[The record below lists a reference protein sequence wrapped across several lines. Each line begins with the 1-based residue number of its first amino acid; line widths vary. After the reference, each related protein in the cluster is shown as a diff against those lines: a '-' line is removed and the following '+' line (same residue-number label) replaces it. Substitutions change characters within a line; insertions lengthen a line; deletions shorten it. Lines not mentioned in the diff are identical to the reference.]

1 LTRQGLHAA
10 RGNDARDPDS
20 SVLAR
25 PEGGCVVHDVRE
37 PCVGAL
43 CGHAG
48 IGLRNAH
55 LPAFLSRRP
64 DAAWLEVHSETFLAD
79 GGPRLRALEAIR
91 RDFPLSCHSVGISL
105 GSAQGLDAD
114 HLRRLRA
121 LYDRLEPCLVSDH
134 LAWSARAGTYFNDL
148 LPLPY
153 TDESLDAV
161 ARNIDHAQTALR
173 RRLLVENPSRYLR
186 IEGCRIP
193 EPEFLAVLARRTD
206 CRLLLDVNNVHV
218 SAANIGID
226 ADAYI
231 EAFPAEF
238 IGEIHVAGHTV
249 CEIGGFAM
257 LIDDHG
263 ARVSPAVWRLLERA
277 LQRAG
282 PCPVLVEWDNRIPEL
297 PMLLGEAAR
306 AQVLL
311 DQAMER
317 TGALRCDA

>member
-1 LTRQGLHAA
+1 M
-10 RGNDARDPDS
+10 
-20 SVLAR
+20 
-25 PEGGCVVHDVRE
+25 HDGRE
-37 PCVGAL
+37 PRVGAL
-43 CGHAG
+43 RAHAG
-48 IGLRNAH
+48 VGLRNVH
-55 LPAFLSRRP
+55 LPAFLSERP
-64 DAAWLEVHSETFLAD
+64 AAAWLEVHSETFLAD

-105 GSAQGLDAD
+105 GSARGLDAD

-121 LYDRLEPCLVSDH
+121 LYDRLDPCLVSDH
-134 LAWSARAGTYFNDL
+134 LAWSVNAGTYFNDL

-161 ARNIDHAQTALR
+161 ARNIDYAQTALR
-173 RRLLVENPSRYLR
+173 RRLLVENPSHYLR

-193 EPEFLAVLARRTD
+193 EPEFLAELTRRTG
-206 CRLLLDVNNVHV
+206 CGLLLDVNNVHV
-218 SAANIGID
+218 SAVNIGVD

-231 EAFPAEF
+231 EAFPADF
-238 IGEIHVAGHTV
+238 VGEIHVAGHSA
-249 CEIGGFAM
+249 CEIGDFTM

-297 PMLLGEAAR
+297 PALLGEAAR
-306 AQVLL
+306 AQALL
-311 DQAMER
+311 DHATEAADVPYR
-317 TGALRCDA
+317 DA